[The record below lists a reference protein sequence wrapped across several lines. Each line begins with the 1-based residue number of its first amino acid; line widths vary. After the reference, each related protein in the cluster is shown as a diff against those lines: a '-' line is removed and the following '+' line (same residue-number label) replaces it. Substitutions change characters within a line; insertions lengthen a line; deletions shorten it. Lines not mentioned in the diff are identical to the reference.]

1 MLRLFSLFQ
10 KSLLHSQDS
19 FQNTAFVTL
28 NSLLYTTMGFMIGAL
43 SDVGILSR
51 RNILFLS
58 FLGSAVS
65 YALIIAGG
73 LRSLIFSRVL
83 VGLVKQTMTVSTG
96 LMSLYTTEENRGTFL
111 GRLSASTTVSWLV
124 GPSLGALLYKH
135 VGPVAPCAVAS
146 SLFLINSVL
155 AACYF
160 QKKIPLRVQKSQNVP
175 QITLVAVERRNT
187 HHL

>member
-1 MLRLFSLFQ
+1 MIDMLSVSLVVPLLQQYYRNAGVHSAKQREMLSSLFS
-10 KSLLHSQDS
+10 SSQI
-19 FQNTAFVTL
+19 AGGL
-28 NSLLYTTMGFMIGAL
+28 MIGAL

-65 YALIIAGG
+65 YALIIVGG

-96 LMSLYTTEENRGTFL
+96 LMSQYTTEENRGTFL
-111 GRLSASTTVSWLV
+111 GRLSASTTVSWIV

-155 AACYF
+155 AAV
-160 QKKIPLRVQKSQNVP
+160 L
-175 QITLVAVERRNT
+175 L
-187 HHL
+187 